1 MILKEDVFKTDKWV
15 YNEYKY
21 NMRLQD
27 DLERTSGD
35 LMPTRKTLKLQKK
48 NKSRLEILKSWMSS
62 FVVTAVAVVA
72 AISYIPASPQAE
84 IISLQAFEQEI
95 VYQVDV
101 RDPDHALDLST
112 LKVVLTNQFGSLE
125 VPLSLGMNVGYFQ
138 DLSPN
143 TDYVMKVYGS
153 KGFGLEN
160 LVSQSIKTSGS
171 PGGAITG
178 YRIVSETEYDYDYL
192 IDIFISDP
200 ESLYESYVLDYGYAY
215 HQDDQI
221 TYQSEV
227 ITESRTSIL
236 IEGVS
241 AFNVQ
246 VHLVL
251 KGVKSN
257 SDEVILDQVSY
268 HVPFKLESS
277 VYLDLVGM
285 EEIIYNVYPDSYSGV
300 LVTYTFNLYQGAQKM
315 RSIDIVPSDALSHY
329 GSEEV
334 ILNRL
339 KSSTLYRVEVIARY
353 VNPYTL
359 RSESEVIYEEEVSTL
374 PSFTATI
381 EITEYESYYE
391 VEIFVIDPSHLFQ
404 IPYIT
409 LFEVT
414 GDQRIYLLSQDFYFT
429 PEATGKR
436 AILTIDKP
444 QVPEYQLIIG
454 IRNTNNYTIRHILFD
469 EVINP

>member
-1 MILKEDVFKTDKWV
+1 
-15 YNEYKY
+15 
-21 NMRLQD
+21 MRLQD

-72 AISYIPASPQAE
+72 AVVYIPASPKAE
-84 IISLQAFEQEI
+84 IISLKAFEHEI

-101 RDPDHALDLST
+101 VDPDHALDLST

-125 VPLSLGMNVGYFQ
+125 VPLSLGMNVGYFE
-138 DLSPN
+138 DLTPN

-160 LVSQSIKTSGS
+160 LVSESIKTSGS

-178 YRIVSETEYDYDYL
+178 YQIVSESEFDYDYL
-192 IDIFISDP
+192 IDVFISDP
-200 ESLYESYVLDYGYAY
+200 ESIYLSYVLEYGYAY
-215 HQDDQI
+215 DEEEEI
-221 TYQSEV
+221 IYQSES
-227 ITESRTSIL
+227 ILEPISSIL

-241 AFNVQ
+241 AYNVR

-251 KGVKSN
+251 KGIKSN
-257 SDEVILDQVSY
+257 SDEVILDEVSY

-277 VYLDLVGM
+277 IYLDLVGM
-285 EEIIYNVYPDSYSGV
+285 EEIIYSMYPDTYSGV
-300 LVTYTFNLYQGAQKM
+300 SVTYTYNLYQGVQK
-315 RSIDIVPSDALSHY
+315 IQEINILPSGELSHY
-329 GSEEV
+329 GSQEV
-334 ILNRL
+334 ILSRL
-339 KSSTLYRVEVIARY
+339 KSNTLYRVEVIATY

-359 RSESEVIYEEEVSTL
+359 RSESTVIHEEEVMTL

-381 EITEYESYYE
+381 EISEFATYYE
-391 VEIFVIDPSHLFQ
+391 VEIFVVDPSHLFQ
-404 IPYIT
+404 IPYVT

-414 GDQRIYLLSQDFYFT
+414 GDQPIYLYSEDFSFT
-429 PEATGKR
+429 PEETGKR
-436 AILTIDKP
+436 VIFTIDKP
-444 QVPEYQLIIG
+444 LVPEYQLIIG

-469 EVINP
+469 EVIQE